1 MSDTLTEPQMTD
13 FATRGAQPLITAV
26 PGVASAEVGG
36 GQTLAMRIWIDP
48 VKLAARGLS
57 ASDLAAALRAN
68 NVQSAP
74 GQIKGKNTAINI
86 TAATD
91 LRGIDDFRNMVVK
104 STAGGKG
111 RLGEVAT
118 VELGGQNY
126 DSDRKSTRLNSS

>member
-1 MSDTLTEPQMTD
+1 MRISDWSSDVCSSDL
-13 FATRGAQPLITAV
+13 
-26 PGVASAEVGG
+26 SAEVGG

-91 LRGIDDFRNMVVK
+91 LRGIDDFRTMVVK
-104 STAGGKG
+104 
-111 RLGEVAT
+111 R
-118 VELGGQNY
+118 
-126 DSDRKSTRLNSS
+126 DRKRTRLNSSH

>member
-1 MSDTLTEPQMTD
+1 
-13 FATRGAQPLITAV
+13 
-26 PGVASAEVGG
+26 
-36 GQTLAMRIWIDP
+36 MRIWIDP

-74 GQIKGKNTAINI
+74 GQIKGQNTAINI
-86 TAATD
+86 TAAPD

-104 STAGGKG
+104 STSGGQV
-111 RLGEVAT
+111 RLGDVAT

-126 DSDRKSTRLNSS
+126 DSDAMAEGHRAVFIGVAPTPARHPPELVTAVHKPLPGDRNAVGAERTD

>member
-1 MSDTLTEPQMTD
+1 MSDTLTVPQMTD
-13 FATRGAQPLITAV
+13 FATRVAQPLITAV

-74 GQIKGKNTAINI
+74 GQIKGKRSEEHT
-86 TAATD
+86 
-91 LRGIDDFRNMVVK
+91 
-104 STAGGKG
+104 S
-111 RLGEVAT
+111 
-118 VELGGQNY
+118 ELQSLMRISYAVFCLKN
-126 DSDRKSTRLNSS
+126 KKKKT